1 MDFSTVHNV
10 QEQQVFAAVAEVA
23 SQHPE
28 FRAAPDLL
36 ADVACIALNRLQ
48 ARYIRHDLDF
58 AFYQT
63 ETERL
68 ENDRQVAVAVEYAV
82 GLVLQRGALGA
93 R

>member
-1 MDFSTVHNV
+1 MDYSTVHNA
-10 QEQQVFAAVAEVA
+10 QEQRVFAMIAEVA
-23 SQHPE
+23 PRHPE
-28 FRAAPDLL
+28 FRGAPDLM
-36 ADVACIALNRLQ
+36 ADVACIALNRVQ

-68 ENDRQVAVAVEYAV
+68 ENDRQIAEAVEYAV
-82 GLVLQRGALGA
+82 ALVLQRSA